1 MGLRKLFQNVHKSVI
16 NLQAKQTY
24 KKIANVFLFSKAFSK
39 NFKASRQ
46 KLKEMGVESVTD
58 TLGGGC
64 GCGVVGCVLVDNNH
78 GAFIFHRNRVNIVYK
93 LFRYEH
99 ENSIIHL
106 DHRLVIKLNEWID
119 VKRVDDV

>member
-1 MGLRKLFQNVHKSVI
+1 MF
-16 NLQAKQTY
+16 
-24 KKIANVFLFSKAFSK
+24 FPFSKAFSK

-58 TLGGGC
+58 TLGGGWWV
-64 GCGVVGCVLVDNNH
+64 GGCVLVSNNH

-99 ENSIIHL
+99 EHSIIIHL

-119 VKRVDDV
+119 VKQVVDAKCKADVTILG

>member
-1 MGLRKLFQNVHKSVI
+1 MF
-16 NLQAKQTY
+16 
-24 KKIANVFLFSKAFSK
+24 FPFSKAFSK

-99 ENSIIHL
+99 ENFIIIHL
-106 DHRLVIKLNEWID
+106 DHRLVIKLNEWLD
-119 VKRVDDV
+119 VKQVVDAKCKADVTILG